1 MNEQFAQVWQEL
13 KKNLEARNYAK
24 TSVEDY
30 HRYLPKFF
38 WFLESRGIQDVRRVS
53 RETLEA
59 YQFYLAESKTTAGT
73 VFKWSTQCTLFRPVR
88 KLFEWLESTR
98 QILVNPAEGLHDPR
112 PECRLPKN
120 VMTEEQ
126 VRRLLE
132 TPDTTTVQGFRDRA
146 ILEVFYSTG
155 IRLEEMLNLK
165 LEDCD
170 TQEGFVRVNLG
181 KGAKDRVVPLGETAR
196 KYLKAY
202 IEEVRPKLSA
212 GHPQYPNLWLL
223 WREGRPLSKQIVGQR
238 VSEYGKQAKIEVS
251 VTAHGLRHSF
261 ATHLVKNGADIVAVS
276 KMMGHYSPRVT
287 QMYAHVAGVDVKRA
301 HEEYHPREKDAPE
314 NTIPALVRLV
324 DGHA

>member
-132 TPDTTTVQGFRDRA
+132 TPDTTSRRHRHAGPGRQGGRSAVGGTERPR
-146 ILEVFYSTG
+146 S
-155 IRLEEMLNLK
+155 
-165 LEDCD
+165 
-170 TQEGFVRVNLG
+170 VR
-181 KGAKDRVVPLGETAR
+181 
-196 KYLKAY
+196 
-202 IEEVRPKLSA
+202 
-212 GHPQYPNLWLL
+212 
-223 WREGRPLSKQIVGQR
+223 
-238 VSEYGKQAKIEVS
+238 
-251 VTAHGLRHSF
+251 
-261 ATHLVKNGADIVAVS
+261 
-276 KMMGHYSPRVT
+276 
-287 QMYAHVAGVDVKRA
+287 
-301 HEEYHPREKDAPE
+301 
-314 NTIPALVRLV
+314 
-324 DGHA
+324 